1 MIKLFRTTPEF
12 KVFTALLSGDKSF
25 NELKRETS
33 LSSRWL
39 SKTLVNLSNH
49 GFIEKTGSLYRL
61 ASMEKIREIAKNQL
75 IELNTGMKALLPLID
90 LHAKAIGAANFI
102 AQDEN
107 VLAIVLFGSV
117 AKGATT
123 PESDIDL
130 LVISLNKSDLIDIV
144 YAAMIEVEA
153 SIEALTISF
162 KQFLIN
168 LLDEPTMLFG
178 ILEGYEVLYDKL
190 NVVKGLLKLKE
201 MEIKKRW
208 FYDPEEEIWLERRLL
223 PYLKRRETS

>member
-12 KVFTALLSGDKSF
+12 KVFAALLSGDKTF

-33 LSSRWL
+33 LSGRWL
-39 SKTLVNLSNH
+39 SKTLVDLSNS

-61 ASMEKIREIAKNQL
+61 ASMEKIREITKNQF
-75 IELNTGMKALLPLID
+75 IELNTSMKVLLPLID

-102 AQDEN
+102 ARDEN

-117 AKGATT
+117 AKGVAT

-130 LVISLNKSDLIDIV
+130 LVISLNESDLIDTV
-144 YAAMIEVEA
+144 YATMVEVEA

-208 FYDPEEEIWLERRLL
+208 FYDLEEEIWLERRLL
-223 PYLKRRETS
+223 PFLKRRKTS